1 MIYPS
6 NFEEKLGFDRI
17 RHWLANHCISPMGQ
31 SQVAELG
38 FETSL
43 EVIAE
48 KLMLIQEFRMMME
61 NGLPFPVRDYSDLRA
76 ELYHLRI
83 EGTVI
88 SQEVL
93 FELKPGLNA
102 LRAILRFTNSENAIR
117 FPAFKRLCE
126 GILLE
131 DKIWAECNRLT
142 DDKGDIPD
150 SASAELA
157 SIRRQIRQ
165 KLNQI
170 DRQVNRLLQEAK
182 KAGWADA
189 DVEATVRNGR
199 MVIPVKAA
207 DKRKLRGF
215 IHDESA
221 TGQTVYIEP
230 ADVLETNNEVREL
243 EYAEKREINRILAAF
258 SQLIRPF
265 TNDLLAGWELLG
277 AIDLIRSKSLM
288 AAEMEAVI
296 PQLTDKP
303 LIHWKQCRHPL
314 LQQKL
319 KNMPESARQTGEKK
333 NIVPLD
339 LDLDELQRILVI
351 SGPNAGGKSV
361 CLKTTGLVQY
371 MLQCGL
377 AVPMEKDSECGIFNK
392 IFIDIG
398 DEQSLDNDLS
408 TYSSHLL
415 NMKHYLENADQQ
427 TLFLIDEFGTG
438 TEPQLGG
445 AIAEAVLAKL
455 NKMQAF
461 GLVTTHYANLKLFAD
476 EHQGVINGA
485 MLFDTKRLEPLYI
498 LQTGRPGSS
507 FAFEIARK
515 IGFPEN
521 ILESAATI
529 GGKSH
534 LDFDQQLQQLEV
546 EKKALNKKQTELR
559 LADQLLN
566 EVIEKYKRQLKQLE
580 DRRKEMLSQA
590 GREAKALID
599 KANRQIEHTIK
610 EIRESQADKERT
622 KALRFELKASRDKLG
637 EEAET
642 LAEKLADAEEKEEAA
657 WQATELKAG
666 DLVSIEEMDI
676 TGELISVSEHEAVVS
691 FHSVKL
697 RTSPEKLSKLSKRE
711 TRKQSLKQRRLGNS
725 NSVTSDLNEKVSNFK
740 LTIDLRG
747 KRAEEA
753 LEQTAKYI
761 DEAIL
766 LSVKEVNIL
775 HGKGN
780 GILRKLIREFLSKQK
795 EVAAFEDAPPETG
808 GNGVTRVSLK

>member
-1 MIYPS
+1 LIYPS

-17 RHWLANHCISPMGQ
+17 RHWLINHCISPMGR
-31 SQVAELG
+31 SQVEELS

-48 KLMLIQEFRMMME
+48 KLTLIQEFRTMME
-61 NGLPFPVRDYSDLRA
+61 NGLPFPVLDYSDLRE

-102 LRAILRFTNSENAIR
+102 LRAILRFANSENAIR
-117 FPAFKRLCE
+117 FPALKRLCE
-126 GILLE
+126 GIMLE
-131 DKIWAECNRLT
+131 DKVWAECNRLT

-157 SIRRQIRQ
+157 NIRRQIRQ

-333 NIVPLD
+333 SIVPLD

-415 NMKHYLENADQQ
+415 NMKHYLENADQH

-461 GLVTTHYANLKLFAD
+461 GLITTHYANLKLFAD
-476 EHQGVINGA
+476 DHQGVINGA

-515 IGFPEN
+515 IGFPKG
-521 ILESAATI
+521 ILESAGTI

-534 LDFDQQLQQLEV
+534 LDFDQQLQQLAV
-546 EKKALNKKQTELR
+546 EKKALNKKQAELR

-599 KANRQIEHTIK
+599 KANRQIELTIK
-610 EIRESQADKERT
+610 EIRESQADKEKT
-622 KALRFELKASRDKLG
+622 KALRLELKASRDKLG

-642 LAEKLADAEEKEEAA
+642 LAEKLADAEAMEEAA
-657 WQATELKAG
+657 WQTSELKAG

-676 TGELISVSEHEAVVS
+676 TGELISISEHEAVVS

-697 RTSPEKLSKLSKRE
+697 RTSPEKLNKLSKRE
-711 TRKQSLKQRRLGNS
+711 TRKQILQQRRSGS
-725 NSVTSDLNEKVSNFK
+725 SRSVTSDLNEKVSNFK

-753 LEQTAKYI
+753 LELTAKYI

-795 EVAAFEDAPPETG
+795 EVAAFEDAPTETG

>member
-1 MIYPS
+1 LIYPS

-17 RHWLANHCISPMGQ
+17 RQWLSNHCISPMGR
-31 SQVAELG
+31 SQVEELS
-38 FETSL
+38 FETNL

-48 KLMLIQEFRMMME
+48 KLTLIQEFRTMME
-61 NGLPFPVRDYSDLRA
+61 NGLPFPVRDYSDLRD
-76 ELYHLRI
+76 ELHHLRI

-102 LRAILRFTNSENAIR
+102 LRAILRFANSENADR
-117 FPAFKRLCE
+117 FPAFKSLCQ
-126 GILLE
+126 GIMLD
-131 DKIWAECNRLT
+131 DKVWAECNRLT

-277 AIDLIRSKSLM
+277 TIDLIRSKSLM

-303 LIHWKQCRHPL
+303 QIRWKQCRHPL

-319 KNMPESARQTGEKK
+319 KHVPDDARLKGEKK

-339 LDLDELQRILVI
+339 LELDKKQRILVI

-377 AVPMEKDSECGIFNK
+377 AVPMENDSECGIFSK

-415 NMKHYLENADQQ
+415 NMKHYLENADQH

-445 AIAEAVLAKL
+445 AIAEAVLTQL
-455 NKMQAF
+455 NEMEAF

-485 MLFDTKRLEPLYI
+485 MLFDAKRLEPLYI

-521 ILESAATI
+521 ILGSAGKI
-529 GGKSH
+529 SGKSH

-566 EVIEKYKRQLKQLE
+566 EVIEKYKRQLKHLE

-610 EIRESQADKERT
+610 EIRESQAEKEKT
-622 KALRFELKASRDKLG
+622 KSLRHELKVSRDKLG
-637 EEAET
+637 EEAEALADK
-642 LAEKLADAEEKEEAA
+642 LAEAEEKEEAA

-666 DLVSIEEMDI
+666 DMVSIEDMDI
-676 TGELISVSEHEAVVS
+676 TGELISISEHEAVVS

-711 TRKQSLKQRRLGNS
+711 SRKQNLQQRRS
-725 NSVTSDLNEKVSNFK
+725 ASSKSVTSDLNEKVSHFK

-753 LEQTAKYI
+753 LEQTAKYL
-761 DEAIL
+761 DEALL
-766 LSVKEVNIL
+766 LSMKEVNIL

-780 GILRKLIREFLSKQK
+780 GILRKLIREFLSRQK
-795 EVAAFEDAPPETG
+795 EVSGFGDAPPETG
-808 GNGVTRVSLK
+808 GNGVTRVSLR

>member
-17 RHWLANHCISPMGQ
+17 RQWLANHCISAMGKQ
-31 SQVAELG
+31 QANELG

-43 EVIAE
+43 AVIYE
-48 KLMLIQEFRMMME
+48 KLQLLQEFRTLME
-61 NGLPFPVRDYSDLRA
+61 NGLPFPVRDYSDLRD

-88 SQEVL
+88 SQESL

-102 LRAILRFTNSENAIR
+102 IKAILRFAKADNALR
-117 FPAFKRLCE
+117 YPAIKQLCL
-126 GILLE
+126 GFALE
-131 DKIWAECNRLT
+131 DKVWEECNRLT

-150 SASAELA
+150 AASAELA
-157 SIRRQIRQ
+157 NIRKQIRQ

-170 DRQVNRLLQEAK
+170 DRQVNCLLQEAK
-182 KAGWADA
+182 KAGWADT

-207 DKRKLRGF
+207 DKRKLKGF
-215 IHDESA
+215 IHDESS

-258 SQLIRPF
+258 TQLIRPSV
-265 TNDLLAGWELLG
+265 NDLLFGWELLG
-277 AIDLIRSKSLM
+277 TIDLIRAKSIM
-288 AAEMEAVI
+288 AGEMNALV
-296 PQLTDKP
+296 PQVKDEP
-303 LIHWKQCRHPL
+303 IIRWKQCRHPL
-314 LQQKL
+314 LEQKL
-319 KNMPESARQTGEKK
+319 NKLYGNTKQTEAKK
-333 NIVPLD
+333 SIVPLD
-339 LDLDELQRILVI
+339 LELDENQRILVI

-377 AVPMEKDSECGIFNK
+377 AVPMEKDSECGIFSR

-415 NMKHYLENADQQ
+415 NMKHYIENADKK

-445 AIAEAVLAKL
+445 AIAEAVLERL
-455 NKMQAF
+455 NQANAF
-461 GLVTTHYANLKLFAD
+461 GLITTHYANLKLFAD
-476 EHQGVINGA
+476 EHEGVFNGA
-485 MLFDTKRLEPLYI
+485 MLFDTKRLEPLYL

-521 ILESAATI
+521 ILQSAGKI
-529 GGKSH
+529 SGKSH

-559 LADQLLN
+559 LADHLLN

-580 DRRKEMLSQA
+580 DRRKEMLAEA

-599 KANRQIEHTIK
+599 KANRQIELTIK
-610 EIRESQADKERT
+610 EIRESQAEKEKT
-622 KALRFELKASRDKLG
+622 KALRLELKASRDKLG
-637 EEAET
+637 EEAEK
-642 LAEKLADAEEKEEAA
+642 LAEKLAEQEEKEEAV
-657 WQATELKAG
+657 WQATELKTG
-666 DLVSIEEMDI
+666 DMVCIEEMDI
-676 TGELISVSEHEAVVS
+676 TGELIAISEHEAVVS
-691 FHSVKL
+691 FNSIKL

-711 TRKQSLKQRRLGNS
+711 TRKQNLHKRRSGS
-725 NSVTSDLNEKVSNFK
+725 SKSVTSELNEKAANFK

-753 LEQTAKYI
+753 LELTAKYL

-780 GILRKLIREFLSKQK
+780 GILRKLIRDFLSKQK
-795 EVAAFEDAPPETG
+795 EVSGFGDAPPETG
-808 GNGVTRVSLK
+808 GNGITRVSLN